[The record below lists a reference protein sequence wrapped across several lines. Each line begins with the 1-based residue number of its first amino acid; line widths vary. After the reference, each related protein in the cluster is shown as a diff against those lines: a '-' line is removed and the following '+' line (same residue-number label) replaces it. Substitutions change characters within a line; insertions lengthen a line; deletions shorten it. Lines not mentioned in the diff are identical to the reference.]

1 MKILLGD
8 PRHDTVGTH
17 SSYVPI
23 NIGYIAT
30 YLTKKIPEI
39 KFDIKIVTETSEI
52 FDLIINWKPEV
63 MALSNYVWNSTL
75 SNRMCE
81 IAKQHNP
88 NILTILG
95 GPEFPAGTGNRKI
108 EDTEKDKTHTKCF
121 NYLKERPSVDYFAYS
136 DGEVVFFEIIKEF
149 IKKNNSLQN
158 LKKEDKNLPGCAS
171 ISVNK
176 EKLLVGK
183 YVPRLGMEGSVKSE
197 GRDEIPSPYLS
208 GILDKFLNG
217 KYVPA
222 FETARGC
229 PFLCTF
235 CDQGIDES
243 KITAFS
249 TKRLSDEMWYVAKK
263 IAKLK
268 EGTKTICI
276 YDANWGLFEKD
287 IALADHI
294 AEIMDEFDWPKNIH
308 CSTPKNKR
316 ENLVKI
322 DDKLKNRVQMG
333 LAMQSMNTDVL
344 SNIKRK
350 NLATQKQIEM
360 IHAIQSRGKTAT
372 TELIIPL
379 PGETEKT
386 YFDGMKFLMD
396 NNVMTGTYTLM
407 MLCGAEL
414 GRDEAIKKNK
424 MISKYRILPKQFG
437 DYFGKKVFEIEQVC
451 VGTNTMSYQS
461 YLNCRNFSFI
471 LQLLSA
477 SIFSPIYKLTQKL
490 GISWHEVVKK
500 TAELIRTAE
509 FKGKFKD
516 LYNEFC
522 DEAEKELFDSKE
534 EAISF
539 YRKDENYELL
549 LKGEIGENLLG
560 KYGAKGFF
568 VHKDIVETLFR
579 VIKNNFNVSFNKD
592 FVLILNSSE
601 KWLNNLYMIDE
612 IMRKDENQ
620 KNKSYKIELDFDFPS
635 WLLNTEMPIENFK
648 NHSIYE
654 IDLNQKKIDY
664 LKNEIKSI
672 YTDDKLRAL
681 GRYFRQHMQRGSS
694 VFEKNYQKIH

>member
-1 MKILLGD
+1 VKILLCD

-30 YLTKKIPEI
+30 YLKKMIPET
-39 KFDIKIVTETSEI
+39 KMDIKIVTETNEI
-52 FDLIINWKPEV
+52 FSLIKNWKPDV
-63 MALSNYVWNSTL
+63 IGLSNYVWNSTL

-81 IAKQHNP
+81 IAKEYNTK
-88 NILTILG
+88 ILSILG
-95 GPEFPAGTGNRKI
+95 GPEFPAGTGSRKI
-108 EDTEKDKTHTKCF
+108 QDSERDQSYTKCF
-121 NYLKERPSVDYFAYS
+121 NYLKERPAVDYFAYS

-149 IKKNNSLQN
+149 INKNNSV
-158 LKKEDKNLPGCAS
+158 KAMKEKDKPLPGCAS
-171 ISVNK
+171 LSNNK
-176 EKLLVGK
+176 ETLLVGD
-183 YVPRLGMEGSVKSE
+183 YVARLGMEGSVKAE

-208 GILDKFLNG
+208 GILDRFLNG

-249 TKRLSDEMWYVAKK
+249 TKRLSEEMWYVADK
-263 IAKLK
+263 IAKLE
-268 EGTKTICI
+268 EGTKTVCI
-276 YDANWGLFEKD
+276 YDANWGLFDKD
-287 IALADHI
+287 IELADHI
-294 AEIMDEFDWPKNIH
+294 AEIMDKYDWPKNIH

-316 ENLVKI
+316 ENLIKI

-344 SNIKRK
+344 ANIKRK
-350 NLATQKQIEM
+350 NLATQQQID
-360 IHAIQSRGKTAT
+360 IIQAIQSRGKTAT

-414 GRDEAIKKNK
+414 GRDAAIKKHE
-424 MISKYRILPKQFG
+424 MLSKYRVLPKQFG
-437 DYFGKKVFEIEQVC
+437 DYYGKKVFEIEQVC
-451 VGTNTMSYQS
+451 VGTNTMSYES

-477 SIFSPIYKLTQKL
+477 SIFSPIFKLTQKL
-490 GISWHEVVKK
+490 GIGWHDVVKK
-500 TAELIRTAE
+500 TAELIKNKNFT
-509 FKGKFKD
+509 GKFKD
-516 LYNEFC
+516 LYIEFC
-522 DEAEKELFDSKE
+522 TEAENELFVSRE
-534 EAISF
+534 EAIEF
-539 YRKDENYELL
+539 YTRDENYQLL
-549 LKGEIGENLLG
+549 LKGDIGENLLG

-568 VHKDIVETLFR
+568 VHKDVVATLFK
-579 VIKNNFNVSFNKD
+579 VIKSNFNCNYDKD
-592 FVLILNSSE
+592 FVKILNSSE

-612 IMRKDENQ
+612 IMSQEDTI
-620 KNKSYKIELDFDFPS
+620 KNDVYEIDLDFDFPS
-635 WLLNTEMPIENFK
+635 WLLETDQPIENFK
-648 NHSIYE
+648 KYSIYK

-681 GRYFRQHMQRGSS
+681 GRYFRQHMQRGQV
-694 VFEKNYQKIH
+694 VFEREYQKVQ

>member
-30 YLTKKIPEI
+30 YLTKMIPDSNL
-39 KFDIKIVTETSEI
+39 DIKIVTQTKEI
-52 FDLIINWKPEV
+52 FDLIETWKPDV
-63 MALSNYVWNSTL
+63 IGLSNYVWNSTL

-81 IAKQHNP
+81 IAKEINP
-88 NILTILG
+88 DILSILG
-95 GPEFPAGTGNRKI
+95 GPEFPAGTGSRKI
-108 EDTEKDKTHTKCF
+108 QDTERDQTYTKSL
-121 NYLKERPSVDYFAYS
+121 NYLKERPAVDYYAYS
-136 DGEVVFFEIIKEF
+136 DGEVVFFEIIKDF
-149 IKKNNSLQN
+149 IKKNNSVKEM
-158 LKKEDKNLPGCAS
+158 KKDDKPFKGCAS
-171 ISVNK
+171 LSNNK
-176 EKLLVGK
+176 EVLLIGD
-183 YVPRLGMEGSVKSE
+183 YIPRLGMDGSLKAE

-249 TKRLSDEMWYVAKK
+249 TKRLSDEMWYVAEK
-263 IAKLK
+263 IAKL
-268 EGTKTICI
+268 EAGTKTVCI
-276 YDANWGLFEKD
+276 YDANWGLFDKD
-287 IALADHI
+287 VELADHI
-294 AEIMDEFDWPKNIH
+294 AEIMDKYDWPKNIH
-308 CSTPKNKR
+308 CSSPKNKR
-316 ENLVKI
+316 ENLIKI

-350 NLATQKQIEM
+350 NLATQKQIDI
-360 IHAIQSRGKTAT
+360 IHAIQSRGKTAM

-414 GRDEAIKKNK
+414 GRDAAIKKHE
-424 MISKYRILPKQFG
+424 MLSKYRVLPKQFG
-437 DYFGKKVFEIEQVC
+437 DYYGKKVFEVEQVC
-451 VGTNTMSYQS
+451 VGTSSMSYES

-477 SIFSPIYKLTQKL
+477 SIFSPIYKLTEKL

-500 TAELIRTAE
+500 TAELIKDE
-509 FKGKFKD
+509 NFNGKLKD
-516 LYNEFC
+516 LYIEFC
-522 DEAEKELFDSKE
+522 TEAENELFESRE
-534 EAISF
+534 EAIEF
-539 YRKDENYELL
+539 YTKEENYQSLV
-549 LKGEIGENLLG
+549 KGDIGENLLG

-568 VHKDIVETLFR
+568 VHKDVVATLFK
-579 VIKNNFNVSFNKD
+579 VIKSNFNSNYDKD
-592 FVLILNSSE
+592 FVKILNSSE
-601 KWLNNLYMIDE
+601 KWLNNLYMFDE
-612 IMRKDENQ
+612 IMSHDENV
-620 KNKSYKIELDFDFPS
+620 KNDIYEIELDFDFPG
-635 WLLNTEMPIENFK
+635 WLLETDQPIENFK
-648 NHSIYE
+648 KHTIYKT
-654 IDLNQKKIDY
+654 DLNQKKINY
-664 LKNEIKSI
+664 LRNEIRSI

-681 GRYFRQHMQRGSS
+681 GRYFRQHMQRGQA
-694 VFEKNYQKIH
+694 VFEREYQKIQ